1 MRSVIITI
9 AKNREKNKME
19 KIKIDSG
26 AAFLYPMPMVLVGS
40 VVEGKANFMAVG
52 WVSRVNFK
60 PPLFGIALG
69 PHHTNK
75 GIDENREFSI
85 NIPNI
90 SLIEQTDYCGLV
102 SGNKTDK
109 SEIFNVF
116 FGDLANAPLIQECP
130 VCISLSL
137 FDTVKLPVN
146 TFYIGEPRE
155 VFSEEKYMTDKTLD
169 IKKVNPFT
177 LTMPDNHYWSI
188 GDNLGKAWSIGK
200 SRKKKE

>member
-1 MRSVIITI
+1 M
-9 AKNREKNKME
+9 NNMG

-40 VVEGKANFMAVG
+40 VVEEKANFMAVA

-85 NIPNI
+85 NIPDI
-90 SLIEQTDYCGLV
+90 SLIEKTDYCGLV

-116 FGDLANAPLIQECP
+116 FGDLTKAPLIEECP

-137 FDTVKLPVN
+137 FDAVKMPFN
-146 TFYIGEPRE
+146 TFYIGEPKE

-177 LTMPDNHYWSI
+177 LTMPDNHYWSV

-200 SRKKKE
+200 SLKKKE